1 MVFTNFASDGIMR
14 LVLVVYNIKDAVKRG
29 KIIFFNKWLV
39 LTNQNES
46 FYSIVLRVLV
56 KKKEDFLS

>member
-1 MVFTNFASDGIMR
+1 MR